1 MCANQRV
8 QNASFFGLIQNY
20 QRNFH
25 SWIHCIKAS
34 HWCFVLSPLTLI
46 YDRDVP
52 ILIRFW
58 KALIFVITSNLII
71 NGTNMPETKTFS
83 SIVRGIPAA
92 LLAFYPFIS
101 N

>member
-8 QNASFFGLIQNY
+8 RNASFFGLIQNY

-52 ILIRFW
+52 ILEI